1 MTEAHDVLRYVP
13 LVYMVSPST
22 GKRVCVALHNGL
34 SAADAHDLA
43 ARSME
48 NEFTDTALDV
58 LHELRLVKLIE
69 HAIDWRFMT
78 DQERLE
84 FCTNVPNVYEEPAED
99 LVSAEG

>member
-13 LVYMVSPST
+13 LVYMVAPST

-48 NEFTDTALDV
+48 TKFTDSALDV
-58 LHELRLVKLIE
+58 LHELRLVTLIE
-69 HAIDWRFMT
+69 HAKDWRFMT
-78 DQERLE
+78 DDERME
-84 FCTNVPNVYEEPAED
+84 FCLTVPNVYEEQADGEQI
-99 LVSAEG
+99 